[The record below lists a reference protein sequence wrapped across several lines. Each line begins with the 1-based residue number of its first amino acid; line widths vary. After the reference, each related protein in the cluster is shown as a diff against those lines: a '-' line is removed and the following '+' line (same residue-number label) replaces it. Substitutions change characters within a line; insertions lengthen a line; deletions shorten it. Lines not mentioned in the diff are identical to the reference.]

1 MQNDKRSLFIA
12 IDSSID
18 TVLNI
23 LTVYMAFFFT
33 CLVRELPHDRFVP
46 TTTKMT
52 IIILI
57 IVIFVSFIY
66 QLLNIYKPT
75 VLIKPAKAMSEIVKA
90 NFTAL
95 SILSIVILIFAKEGT
110 RIFITWW
117 LIFAFILSTAFLT
130 FKRKLLMSLKSLLR
144 ERHYTLR
151 KVIIIGDNTASAK
164 AYVEQIANN
173 SNYSVMILG
182 YIGDKINEEIGCDK
196 LGSFRELE
204 KLLDKHK
211 PTDVVFAI
219 DSYDKRHL
227 IKLVNL
233 CDDRCIKVYFLPVTY
248 GFFKS
253 SRQIEQV
260 GNMPLINIHATPLDN
275 RANAVIKRL
284 IDIVGSIILIILTSP
299 LMLFAA
305 IGTKISSPGPI
316 LFKQQRIGML
326 GRSFTMLKFRSMVVN
341 DTQDSAWSQE
351 GDARITKF
359 GSLLRRTAIDELP
372 QFFNVLAGHMS
383 LVGPR
388 PEIPA
393 FVNQF
398 RETVPLYMIKHYV
411 RPGVTGLAQI
421 KGLRGDTSLED
432 RIHEDIAYLENWSL
446 MLDFAILL
454 KTPFKAFNKNEKY
467 TGDVPVE
474 TDGEATEDLAPDTIP
489 FVSDIVTEL
498 PDENDG
504 DASKSVKDF
513 GDAAASADA
522 TDGKTGDA
530 QSEKETED
538 E

>member
-95 SILSIVILIFAKEGT
+95 SMLSIVILIFAKEGT

-260 GNMPLINIHATPLDN
+260 GNVPLINIHATPLDN

-398 RETVPLYMIKHYV
+398 RDTVPLYMIKHYV

-498 PDENDG
+498 PDENGG

-513 GDAAASADA
+513 GDAAVSADA
-522 TDGKTGDA
+522 TDGETGDA